1 MPLLWKVMLYSWIGR
16 TLFPKINCRTLW
28 EIHHLLDIPCR
39 VKNRKMICCLFM
51 WMKKESHIRLP
62 ERLIMW
68 LVGISKQR
76 NSCKIQESE
85 RLLYRLILLRK
96 VNKWQVCGNRYI
108 SVLVFILI
116 LLTELLFGIVK
127 QI

>member
-1 MPLLWKVMLYSWIGR
+1 
-16 TLFPKINCRTLW
+16 
-28 EIHHLLDIPCR
+28 
-39 VKNRKMICCLFM
+39 MIFCQFM
-51 WMKKESHIRLP
+51 WMKKENHIRLLVK
-62 ERLIMW
+62 LIM
-68 LVGISKQR
+68 LQDGILKQR

-85 RLLYRLILLRK
+85 RLLYQLIPLRK